1 MFGVNSRQ
9 ITRYSLARHC
19 AAQRL
24 RTFGRSMVV
33 VLSAVFWV
41 LSEMVFFSCAPRQ
54 QLKSQQ
60 HRLNDAA
67 YYWHYRNL
75 DSTYTYAKRAY
86 ELGGDRAEALNN
98 LAFVRIA
105 HMDYSGARKLL
116 DEITRTS
123 KNELELLV
131 SDVQMMRLCQRQSA
145 NKDFY
150 FYKQRAQNRLRRIEE
165 ERNELTEREQM
176 RLVYARSEYAIVES
190 TYFYYVGL
198 GNQSRE
204 ALADIDAYGRLQS
217 DTAQWMAYC
226 YMIGSGGILVDN
238 NPRVVSQREF
248 DYLVECYQLAV
259 AQGAVYWQANSLQAL
274 SELLVNTPQS
284 SENRV
289 SWLIAEN
296 PRDISMLN
304 VEHVGEDLL
313 SGNLAQ
319 RSLDLFSAYG
329 DVYQYAGSCRTLAAC
344 YWQIHD
350 YNAALGYLQEALQAN
365 TAIRQAPDLVASIR
379 EQLSLAYSAI
389 GDKANSD
396 INRNLYLDMQETTR
410 QDRQLEALAEQSSE
424 AVRGVNAMIVAVVVL
439 IVVISLLLLFFD
451 FLRRRSNRKNSIEAL
466 AQPLAD
472 WQQREQARI
481 ERETELA
488 EQLAESTAIARQHL
502 IANKRL
508 ALEQR
513 AKVSV
518 VNSITPLIDR
528 MKYEASASNAEK
540 TGRYVYVAE
549 LADKIM
555 EYNDSLTR
563 WIQMRRGEFNLRI
576 ESFPLQRLFDIVAKG
591 RTAFQMNGLQ
601 LEVIPTDAVVKAD
614 QTLTLFMINT
624 MADNARKFTPKGGK
638 VTVSAKMSDDYVE
651 ISVTDNGIGMEK
663 IELARVFENKPI
675 VDSPNVRSHHGFGLA
690 NCKGIIEK
698 YKKTSRLFSASSIG
712 AESEKGKG
720 SRFFFRLPQ
729 GRLRMLVLL
738 ALVILTSH
746 LSPLFSK
753 PSFHE
758 ADLWL
763 DSVYMCNLKGN
774 FQQTLVY
781 GDSCIKT
788 INKVYERRYPRGRLF
803 MKAIDEQPEQA
814 AELRWFRDS
823 LDMNYNIIL
832 SLRNEIAVAALAL
845 HDWPLYHY
853 NNKLYTQLFREK
865 STDKSLSTYIA
876 NMQKTELNKKI
887 AVTLLV
893 LLLLLI
899 FPAYYLLYYRH
910 VLRHRRNVELVRKAG
925 DVLLSDESSEKKL
938 RTISSFTPLTPY
950 PSPLT
955 IHLDDIKKALR
966 QSIEAEKAHDDN
978 MEDAEDELRRIE
990 YEGDRLHVVNSVL
1003 DNCLSTLKHETMYY
1017 PARIRALIE
1026 GDRQNLDTVAQLVD
1040 YYKELYT
1047 MLSAQAMAQIEPV
1060 TRVDH
1065 DMLAWLFEIL
1075 QKKHA
1080 TLEGEQSDDSGVYT
1094 TVTLSVPDASF
1105 TPQQVQELFTPSTVD
1120 PDFLLCRQIIRE
1132 AGEATRARRC
1142 GIQARIDE
1150 NGKTIIEIILTKAIW
1165 KNLKSSL

>member
-1 MFGVNSRQ
+1 MSHRHS
-9 ITRYSLARHC
+9 TPYWKTDARALH
-19 AAQRL
+19 
-24 RTFGRSMVV
+24 
-33 VLSAVFWV
+33 AVFCVGFWA
-41 LSEMVFFSCAPRQ
+41 LFGTVFFSCTPRHS
-54 QLKSQQ
+54 QLKQEQ
-60 HRLNDAA
+60 HRLNDEA
-67 YYWHYRNL
+67 YHWHYRNL
-75 DSTYTYAKRAY
+75 DSTFTYAQQAY
-86 ELGGDRAEALNN
+86 KLGGDRAEALNN

-105 HMDYSGARKLL
+105 HMDYAGARRLL

-131 SDVQMMRLCQRQSA
+131 CDVQMMRLCQRQSA

-165 ERNELTEREQM
+165 ERDELTEREQM
-176 RLVYARSEYAIVES
+176 RLVYARSEYAIVAS

-217 DTAQWMAYC
+217 DTAQWLAYC
-226 YMIGSGGILVDN
+226 YMVGSGGVLTDN
-238 NPRVVSQREF
+238 DPKVVSQREF
-248 DYLVECYQLAV
+248 DYLVECYELSV
-259 AQGAVYWQANSLQAL
+259 AQGVVYWQANSLQAL
-274 SELLVNTPQS
+274 SELLVNTPQNP
-284 SENRV
+284 ENRV
-289 SWLIAEN
+289 SWLVSEN
-296 PRDISMLN
+296 PREIAKLN
-304 VEHVGEDLL
+304 IEHLNDDLL

-350 YNAALGYLQEALQAN
+350 YGAALGYLQEALQAD
-365 TAIRQAPDLVASIR
+365 TAINQAPDLVASIR
-379 EQLSLAYSAI
+379 EQLSLVYSAI

-439 IVVISLLLLFFD
+439 IVLIFLLLLFFD
-451 FLRRRSNRKNSIEAL
+451 FLRRRNNRKNSIEVL
-466 AQPLAD
+466 ARPLAD
-472 WQQREQARI
+472 WQQREQQRV
-481 ERETELA
+481 RHETELA

-502 IANKRL
+502 ITSKRL

-518 VNSITPLIDR
+518 VNSIMPLIDR
-528 MKYEASASNAEK
+528 MKYEVSSEK
-540 TGRYVYVAE
+540 QHDGRYAYVAE

-555 EYNDSLTR
+555 EYNDTLTR

-591 RTAFQMNGLQ
+591 RTTFQMSGLQ

-638 VTVSAKMSDDYVE
+638 VTVSATTDKDFVE
-651 ISVTDNGIGMEK
+651 ISVSDNGIGMEK
-663 IELARVFENKPI
+663 MEVERVFENKPI

-698 YKKTSRLFSASSIG
+698 YKKTSRLFSVSAIG
-712 AESEKGKG
+712 AESEKGHG
-720 SRFFFRLPQ
+720 SRFFFRLPH
-729 GRLRMLVLL
+729 GRLRTLVML
-738 ALVILTSH
+738 
-746 LSPLFSK
+746 LFVGMFFTGMSAENIG
-753 PSFHE
+753 FNE
-758 ADLWL
+758 ADRWL
-763 DSVYMCNLKGN
+763 DSVYMCNLNGS
-774 FQQTLVY
+774 FQRTLVY
-781 GDSCIKT
+781 GDSCINT
-788 INKVYERRYPRGRLF
+788 INKIYKSRYPRGHVA
-803 MKAIDEQPEQA
+803 MKAMDEQPEQA
-814 AELRWFRDS
+814 AELRWLRDS
-823 LDMNYNIIL
+823 LDMNYYIIL

-865 STDKSLSTYIA
+865 STDKSLATYVA
-876 NMQKTELNKKI
+876 DMQKTELNKKI
-887 AVTLLV
+887 AATLLI

-925 DVLLSDESSEKKL
+925 DVLLSSESSAKKL
-938 RTISSFTPLTPY
+938 RTIASLSSHAPSNTPLGT
-950 PSPLT
+950 LVK
-955 IHLDDIKKALR
+955 DIKKALQ
-966 QSIEAEKAHDDN
+966 QSIDAEKAHDVN
-978 MEDAEDELRRIE
+978 MGYAEDELRRIE
-990 YEGDRLHVVNSVL
+990 YEGDRLHIANSVL

-1017 PARIRALIE
+1017 PARIRALIGGE
-1026 GDRQNLDTVAQLVD
+1026 RQDLKAVAQLVE
-1040 YYKELYT
+1040 YYKELYS

-1060 TRVDH
+1060 TRVDR
-1065 DMLAWLFEIL
+1065 DLLVYLFDIL

-1080 TLEGEQSDDSGVYT
+1080 TLEGEELEENGVYT
-1094 TVTLSVPDASF
+1094 TLTLSVPNTSF
-1105 TPQQVQELFTPSTVD
+1105 TPQQVQELFTPSSVD
-1120 PDFLLCRQIIRE
+1120 PDFLLCRQIVRE

-1142 GIQARIDE
+1142 GIQARVDE
-1150 NGKTIIEIILTKAIW
+1150 QGRIIVELILTKAIW
-1165 KNLKSSL
+1165 KNLKSLL

>member
-1 MFGVNSRQ
+1 MTHKSITLSMKAVASSAGVV
-9 ITRYSLARHC
+9 YC
-19 AAQRL
+19 AA
-24 RTFGRSMVV
+24 
-33 VLSAVFWV
+33 FWV
-41 LSEMVFFSCAPRQ
+41 IIGTIVFSCSPHQ
-54 QLKSQQ
+54 HLESEQ
-60 HRLNDAA
+60 HRMNDAA

-75 DSTYTYAKRAY
+75 DSAYTYAKRAY

-98 LAFVRIA
+98 LAFVHIA
-105 HMDYSGARKLL
+105 HMDYSGARKFL
-116 DEITRTS
+116 DELARTS

-131 SDVQMMRLCQRQSA
+131 CDVQMMRLCQRQSA

-165 ERNELTEREQM
+165 ERNELTGRELM

-204 ALADIDAYGRLQS
+204 ALADIDAYGRLQT

-226 YMIGSGGILVDN
+226 YMVGSGGILTDN
-238 NPRVVSQREF
+238 NPKVVSQREF
-248 DYLVECYQLAV
+248 DYLVECYELAM
-259 AQGAVYWQANSLQAL
+259 AQGAVYWQANSLQAM
-274 SELLVNTPQS
+274 SELFVNTPQS
-284 SENRV
+284 PDHQV
-289 SWLIAEN
+289 SWLITDN
-296 PRDISMLN
+296 PREVGMLN
-304 VEHVGEDLL
+304 VEHVSDDLL

-344 YWQIHD
+344 YWQIRD

-365 TAIRQAPDLVASIR
+365 TAINQAPDLVASIR

-389 GDKANSD
+389 GDKADSD

-424 AVRGVNAMIVAVVVL
+424 AVKSANAMIVAVVVL
-439 IVVISLLLLFFD
+439 ILLLTLLLLFLD
-451 FLRRRSNRKNSIEAL
+451 FLRRRGNRRNSIETL
-466 AQPLAD
+466 ARPLAD
-472 WQQREQARI
+472 WQQRERARV

-488 EQLAESTAIARQHL
+488 ERLAESTAMARQHL

-528 MKYEASASNAEK
+528 MKYEASANSTGKSGE
-540 TGRYVYVAE
+540 GRYDYVAE

-555 EYNDSLTR
+555 EYNDALTR

-591 RTAFQMNGLQ
+591 QTAFQMSGLQ

-638 VTVSAKMSDDYVE
+638 VVISASVLNDSVE
-651 ISVTDNGIGMEK
+651 VSVTDNGIGMEQ
-663 IELARVFENKPI
+663 IELERVFENKPI
-675 VDSPNVRSHHGFGLA
+675 VDSPTVRTHHGFGLA

-698 YKKTSRLFSASSIG
+698 YKKTSRLFSASAIG

-729 GRLRMLVLL
+729 GRLRTLVIL
-738 ALVILTSH
+738 AFAILTSH
-746 LSPLFSK
+746 LSPLTSK
-753 PSFHE
+753 PSFQE

-763 DSVYMCNLKGN
+763 DSVYMCNLNGR
-774 FQQTLVY
+774 FQQTLIY
-781 GDSCIKT
+781 GDSCINT
-788 INKVYERRYPRGRLF
+788 INRIYKSQYPRGRF
-803 MKAIDEQPEQA
+803 MMKVMDEQPEQA

-823 LDMNYNIIL
+823 IDLNYNIIL

-865 STDKSLSTYIA
+865 STDRSLSTYVA

-910 VLRHRRNVELVRKAG
+910 VLRHRRNVELVRRAG
-925 DVLLSDESSEKKL
+925 DVLLSDDSSDKKL
-938 RTISSFTPLTPY
+938 RTITSLSSHV
-950 PSPLT
+950 PSDTQLAS
-955 IHLDDIKKALR
+955 LVDDIKNALR
-966 QSIEAEKAHDDN
+966 QSIEAEKTHDVN
-978 MEDAEDELRRIE
+978 MEYAEDELRRIE
-990 YEGDRLHVVNSVL
+990 YEGDRLHVANSVL

-1017 PARIRALIE
+1017 PARIRALID
-1026 GDRQNLDTVAQLVD
+1026 GDRKDHDAAAQLVD
-1040 YYKELYT
+1040 YYKELYS

-1065 DMLAWLFEIL
+1065 DLLAWLFEIL

-1080 TLEGEQSDDSGVYT
+1080 SLEAEEAEENSVYT
-1094 TVTLSVPDASF
+1094 TVTLSLPNASF
-1105 TPQQVQELFTPSTVD
+1105 TPRQVQELFSPSTVD

-1150 NGKTIIEIILTKAIW
+1150 NHQTIIEIILTKAIW
-1165 KNLKSSL
+1165 KNLKSLL